1 MTIEIMVKELEA
13 ARLSVLAHPDNKQ
26 GSEFEGTADRIGKVI
41 EGLTCY
47 AAHQLEES

>member
-1 MTIEIMVKELEA
+1 MTIEIMIKELEA
-13 ARLSVLAHPDNKQ
+13 ARLSVLAHPDQ
-26 GSEFEGTADRIGKVI
+26 VQDSEFEGTADRISAVI